1 MKDRLKALRKELG
14 LTQEKFAARLSMK
27 RNSIANYEIGRNE
40 PIDAVIA
47 LICRE
52 FNVSESWLR
61 TGDGDMFL
69 PVSRS
74 ADIARLTKCLL
85 DEDSSSFKNRL
96 ISMLSNLSEEE
107 WELLERKV
115 KELASGEII

>member
-74 ADIARLTKCLL
+74 ADIARLTKRLL